1 MATEL
6 LLPDAVITA
15 TNLGIAVP
23 GEAGFGFLIDRV
35 NEGVDNFDDIYAINQ
50 GENANTLLVLSFP
63 TPSGDLTLGAGL
75 QTFRARVRKN
85 ATGGNNPTVRIEVRE
100 GGTIRANS
108 GNTTVTSLTGV
119 DITFTW
125 DASVLNLQD
134 GSNAEIGIAQQAGGS
149 GGNPNNRRWI
159 ETDAADWTADY
170 IEVVGGAGYSFSTLF

>member
-15 TNLGIAVP
+15 TNLTADIAN
-23 GEAGFGFLIDRV
+23 LD
-35 NEGVDNFDDIYAINQ
+35 EGVDNFDGVYATNN
-50 GENANTLLVLSFP
+50 GANANTLLVLSFP

-108 GNTTVTSLTGV
+108 GNTTITSLTGEN
-119 DITFTW
+119 ISFTW
-125 DASVLNLQD
+125 DASVLALQTGVD
-134 GSNAEIGIAQQAGGS
+134 VEIGIAQQAGGS
-149 GGNPNNRRWI
+149 GGNAANRRWI
-159 ETDAADWTADY
+159 ETDTADWNADY
-170 IEVVGGAGYSFSTLF
+170 IEVVGGTGYSFSVLV

>member
-15 TNLGIAVP
+15 TNLTADIAD
-23 GEAGFGFLIDRV
+23 LD
-35 NEGVDNFDDIYAINQ
+35 EGVDNFDGVYATT
-50 GENANTLLVLSFP
+50 NAGNGNTLLVLSFP
-63 TPSGDLTLGAGL
+63 SPSGDLTLGAGL

-125 DASVLNLQD
+125 DASVLNLQNGAD
-134 GSNAEIGIAQQAGGS
+134 VEIGIAQQAGGS

-170 IEVVGGAGYSFSTLF
+170 IGVVGGAGYSFSTLF

>member
-15 TNLGIAVP
+15 TNLTADIAN
-23 GEAGFGFLIDRV
+23 LD
-35 NEGVDNFDDIYAINQ
+35 EGVDNFDGVYATNQ
-50 GENANTLLVLSFP
+50 GANANTLLALSFP

-85 ATGGNNPTVRIEVRE
+85 ATGGNDPTVRIEVRE

-108 GNTTVTSLTGV
+108 ENTTVTSLTGV

-125 DASVLNLQD
+125 DASVLALQTGED
-134 GSNAEIGIAQQAGGS
+134 VEIGIAQQAGGA
-149 GGNPNNRRWI
+149 GGGPANRRWI
-159 ETDAADWTADY
+159 ETDTADWNADY
-170 IEVVGGAGYSFSTLF
+170 IEVVGGTGYSFSTFF